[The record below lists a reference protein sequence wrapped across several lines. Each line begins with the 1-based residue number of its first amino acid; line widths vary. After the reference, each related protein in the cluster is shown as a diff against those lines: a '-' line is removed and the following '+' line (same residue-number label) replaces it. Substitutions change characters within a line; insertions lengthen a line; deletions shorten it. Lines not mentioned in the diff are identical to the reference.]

1 MGSGGRYDGGV
12 SPLVSLAPAPEALRA
27 AAVEELR
34 GMLEAIRCSV
44 SLAARGPIG
53 ERERRLLVAIEIAAE
68 RAERAVQ
75 RLVR

>member
-1 MGSGGRYDGGV
+1 
-12 SPLVSLAPAPEALRA
+12 
-27 AAVEELR
+27 
-34 GMLEAIRCSV
+34 MLEAIRCSV
-44 SLAARGPIG
+44 RLAARGPIG

>member
-1 MGSGGRYDGGV
+1 MSPWV
-12 SPLVSLAPAPEALRA
+12 SLPPSPLALRNA
-27 AAVEELR
+27 ALEELR
-34 GMLEAIRCSV
+34 GMLDAIRCSV